1 MTGVLDGIR
10 VLGDW
15 GAEVIKV
22 EHPRFGDPIRGL
34 ITGGLIPGASG
45 RNFIVEQLGRNKRSI
60 GLDLGTDEG
69 RALLYRLVERADV
82 FLTNFLPD
90 ARERLRITYEDL
102 RRVNPRLVYAKGHG
116 QGARGPDARR
126 GGYDG
131 VSFWARGGIA
141 DRLSTPGQPYVQQR
155 PAFGDFIGGMCIA
168 GGVAA
173 ALFRREKTG
182 QGIEL
187 DVSLLGTAMWVLSP
201 DIVAALMYGAL
212 LPSAGEMRVTPNP
225 LVGNYACRDGKTIVL
240 MMLQGERFWP
250 HFAETIGRRDL
261 LERYPTPAARQEK
274 RQEIA
279 EELTRHFAT
288 RSRDEW
294 ARILRASEC
303 IWAPLQSPLDLSQDP
318 QVEANGYPVKSLRGE
333 ALERIAIGPSGIPG
347 DRAVIERHGGN
358 LGVEAGGEV
367 RVGDPVVVARRL
379 PACLSLLGIL
389 LAGTSSPVL
398 ATVLSFDGAI

>member
-1 MTGVLDGIR
+1 MATVLDGVR
-10 VLGDW
+10 VVEVADWGFVPSAGAALGDW
-15 GAEVIKV
+15 GAEVIKI

-34 ITGGLIPGASG
+34 ITGGMIPGASG
-45 RNFIVEQLGRNKRSI
+45 RNFIVEQIGRHKRSVGI
-60 GLDLGTDEG
+60 DLASEPG
-69 RALLYRLVERADV
+69 RALLYRLGERADV

-182 QGIEL
+182 EGIEL

-225 LVGNYACRDGKTIVL
+225 LVGNYVCQDGKTIVL
-240 MMLQGERFWP
+240 
-250 HFAETIGRRDL
+250 RDL

-274 RQEIA
+274 RQEMA
-279 EELTRHFAT
+279 EELTHHFAT

-303 IWAPLQSPLDLSQDP
+303 IWAPLQSPLDLPQDP
-318 QVEANGYPVKSLRGE
+318 QVEANGYL
-333 ALERIAIGPSGIPG
+333 LES
-347 DRAVIERHGGN
+347 
-358 LGVEAGGEV
+358 
-367 RVGDPVVVARRL
+367 
-379 PACLSLLGIL
+379 PAPEG
-389 LAGTSSPVL
+389 
-398 ATVLSFDGAI
+398 

>member
-1 MTGVLDGIR
+1 M
-10 VLGDW
+10 
-15 GAEVIKV
+15 
-22 EHPRFGDPIRGL
+22 
-34 ITGGLIPGASG
+34 IPGASG
-45 RNFIVEQLGRNKRSI
+45 RNFIVEQLGRQKRSVGI
-60 GLDLGTDEG
+60 DLATDEG
-69 RALLYRLVERADV
+69 RALLVRLIERADV

-182 QGIEL
+182 EGIEL

-225 LVGNYACRDGKTIVL
+225 LVGNYVCQDGKTIVL

-303 IWAPLQSPLDLSQDP
+303 IWAPLQSPLDLPQDP
-318 QVEANGYPVKSLRGE
+318 QVEANGYLLESPAPEGTVRVCANPVQFAGE
-333 ALERIAIGPSGIPG
+333 PP
-347 DRAVIERHGGN
+347 AVRRPAQ
-358 LGVEAGGEV
+358 EAGAQTEEV
-367 RVGDPVVVARRL
+367 LLELGCSWEEIARWKE
-379 PACLSLLGIL
+379 AGII
-389 LAGTSSPVL
+389 A
-398 ATVLSFDGAI
+398 

>member
-1 MTGVLDGIR
+1 MATVLDG
-10 VLGDW
+10 VQVVEVADWGFVPSAGTALGDW
-15 GAEVIKV
+15 GAEVIKI
-22 EHPRFGDPIRGL
+22 EHPRHGDPIRGL
-34 ITGGLIPGASG
+34 ITGGMIPGASG
-45 RNFIVEQLGRNKRSI
+45 RNFIVEQLGRQKRSVGI
-60 GLDLGTDEG
+60 DLGTDEG
-69 RALLYRLVERADV
+69 RALLVRLIERADV

-168 GGVAA
+168 GGVTA

-182 QGIEL
+182 EGIEL

-201 DIVAALMYGAL
+201 DIVAALMYGTL

-225 LVGNYACRDGKTIVL
+225 LVGNYVCQDGKTIVL

-261 LERYPTPAARQEK
+261 LECYPTPAARQEK

-303 IWAPLQSPLDLSQDP
+303 IWAPLQSPLDLPQDP
-318 QVEANGYPVKSLRGE
+318 QVEANGYLLESPAPEGTVRVCANPVQFAGE
-333 ALERIAIGPSGIPG
+333 PPVVRRPAQ
-347 DRAVIERHGGN
+347 
-358 LGVEAGGEV
+358 EAGAQTEEV
-367 RVGDPVVVARRL
+367 LLELGCSWEEIARWKE
-379 PACLSLLGIL
+379 AGII
-389 LAGTSSPVL
+389 A
-398 ATVLSFDGAI
+398 